1 MVNPLSELER
11 KIGYRF
17 VDASLV
23 ERALTH
29 SSSTVKTDSTS
40 SEKSEHNETLEFL
53 GDSVLGLA
61 VIERLLEQN
70 PEMDEGGLTQMKH
83 QLVSDRH
90 LAELAAEIGIGDFM
104 ILSKGEEGS
113 GGRFKQALLAGTLES
128 IIGAVF
134 LDSGY
139 VSARNVVR
147 AIFGNK
153 IDDAVPRKE
162 SDHKTMLQEYF
173 HAQKEPPPTY
183 RVIGSEGPSHD
194 MTFHVEVSWKGGSAK
209 ASGRSK
215 KQAEITAAG
224 MALEMLGLVSE
235 KY

>member
-1 MVNPLSELER
+1 MVKPLSELEN

-17 VDASLV
+17 VDISLV

-29 SSSTVKTDSTS
+29 SSSTSKTDSSS
-40 SEKSEHNETLEFL
+40 SENSVHNETLEFL

-61 VIERLLEQN
+61 VVERLLERN
-70 PEMDEGGLTQMKH
+70 PDMDEGGLTQMKH
-83 QLVSDRH
+83 QLVSDKH
-90 LAELAAEIGIGDFM
+90 LAEIASDFGIGDFM

-139 VSARNVVR
+139 ISARNVVR
-147 AIFGNK
+147 SIFGNK

-173 HAQKEPPPTY
+173 HAQKQPAPIY

-215 KQAEITAAG
+215 KQAEMTAAG
-224 MALEMLGLVSE
+224 KAMEILGLVSE
-235 KY
+235 ES

>member
-1 MVNPLSELER
+1 MAKPLSELEN

-17 VDASLV
+17 VDVTLL

-29 SSSTVKTDSTS
+29 SSSTAQPEADS
-40 SEKSEHNETLEFL
+40 SEKSLHNETLEFL

-61 VIERLLEQN
+61 VVERLLERN

-90 LAELAAEIGIGDFM
+90 LAELATEIGIGDFM

-128 IIGAVF
+128 IVGAVF

-139 VSARNVVR
+139 IPARNVVR
-147 AIFGNK
+147 FFFGK
-153 IDDAVPRKE
+153 RIDEAVPRKE

-173 HAQKEPPPTY
+173 HSKKEPAPVY
-183 RVIGSEGPSHD
+183 RVIASEGPSHD
-194 MTFHVEVSWKGGSAK
+194 MTFHVEVTWKGGSAK

-215 KQAEITAAG
+215 KQAEMTAAG
-224 MALEMLGLVSE
+224 KALELLGLLSGNA
-235 KY
+235 